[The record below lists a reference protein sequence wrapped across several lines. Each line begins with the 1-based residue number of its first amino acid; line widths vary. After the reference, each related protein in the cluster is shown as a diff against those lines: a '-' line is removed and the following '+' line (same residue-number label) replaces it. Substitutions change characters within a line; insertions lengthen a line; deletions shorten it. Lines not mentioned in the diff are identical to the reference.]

1 MAARGYCHRQFLA
14 NKKIGREDACSSE
27 GIMLL
32 IVYYV
37 IFVIAGSL
45 FDYFIGLVV
54 EREFGGYVSL
64 LVFLAL
70 YFMVL
75 WLAWLFAIWA
85 TKPKHAAPAARG

>member
-1 MAARGYCHRQFLA
+1 
-14 NKKIGREDACSSE
+14 
-27 GIMLL
+27 MLL

-37 IFVIAGSL
+37 IFVIGGSVS
-45 FDYFIGLVV
+45 DYLIGLVV
-54 EREFGGYVSL
+54 EGEFGGQVSL

-75 WLAWLFAIWA
+75 WLAWQFAVWA